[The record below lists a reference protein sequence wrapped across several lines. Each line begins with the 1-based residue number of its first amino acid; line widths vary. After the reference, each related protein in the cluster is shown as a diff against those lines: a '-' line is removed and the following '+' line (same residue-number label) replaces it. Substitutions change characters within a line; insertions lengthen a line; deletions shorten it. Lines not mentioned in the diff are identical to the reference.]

1 MTTYPLQ
8 ACQPEHVR
16 RLQSEAMGVEIGEF
30 TGLSPIPAKPPAK
43 PLAKPLAKLPPIQ
56 PA

>member
-8 ACQPEHVR
+8 AGRPEHVC

-30 TGLSPIPAKPPAK
+30 TGLPPIPAKP
-43 PLAKPLAKLPPIQ
+43 LATLSPT
-56 PA
+56 

>member
-1 MTTYPLQ
+1 MTTYPLM
-8 ACQPEHVR
+8 AGQPKHVL

-30 TGLSPIPAKPPAK
+30 TGLPPVPAKRPAK
-43 PLAKPLAKLPPIQ
+43 LSPTQ